1 MSMVLQFLCI
11 KCCSF
16 MWNPPYSG
24 IGKLPAQQQQGHP
37 FPSSDQLK
45 SLEDEKEAIR
55 QEYEAKLATLQAQ
68 FNKEQSDKAKLQ
80 EEFLKLQQARDEQ
93 LAQAQVR
100 LHCCIAWKHQAIGNQ
115 EKVMQVYEK
124 ALSQDEYSSQT

>member
-1 MSMVLQFLCI
+1 
-11 KCCSF
+11 
-16 MWNPPYSG
+16 MWNPLYSG
-24 IGKLPAQQQQGHP
+24 IGKFPAQQQQAHP

-100 LHCCIAWKHQAIGNQ
+100 LYCCIAWRHQATGNQ
-115 EKVMQVYEK
+115 EKVMHVYEK
-124 ALSQDEYSSQT
+124 ASSQDENSSQTKYVNDTCKLIVKTGH

>member
-1 MSMVLQFLCI
+1 
-11 KCCSF
+11 

-24 IGKLPAQQQQGHP
+24 IGKLPAQQQQAHP

-100 LHCCIAWKHQAIGNQ
+100 LHCCIAWKQQATGSQ
-115 EKVMQVYEK
+115 EKVVHVYKK
-124 ALSQDEYSSQT
+124 ALSQDENSSQTYVNDTCKLIVKTGC